1 MMWQKYDSLKSL
13 LRSYEGVV
21 VAFSGGVDS
30 ALLLT
35 AARGVLG
42 DRVLAVTA
50 RSPTH
55 PPHELDEAGAIAT
68 SMGARHRFVDTAEL
82 SEPSFTRNSPERCY
96 ICKRSMLQSV
106 LLVAVQEGFRTVV
119 EGTNRD
125 VKASCPPG
133 LRAVN
138 ELGVRSPFL
147 EVGMGMEQIRL
158 IAREEGL
165 PNWNAPAPTCLV
177 SRIPYGTR
185 ITEDRLARIYRAEM
199 AARSLGLGSAR
210 VSDHGDLA
218 RIEVSASEVDRLLDP
233 VVRGELVATVRET
246 GFTHV
251 SLDLDGTTG

>member
-1 MMWQKYDSLKSL
+1 MWQKYASLESL
-13 LRSYEGVV
+13 LRSYESVA

-30 ALLLT
+30 SLLLT
-35 AARGVLG
+35 AALSVLG

-68 SMGARHRFVDTAEL
+68 SLGARHRFVDTVEL

-106 LLVAVQEGFRTVV
+106 VLVALREGFRTVV

-125 VKASCPPG
+125 VKASSPPG

-158 IAREEGL
+158 IAREKGL
-165 PNWNAPAPTCLV
+165 PNWSSPSPTCLV
-177 SRIPYGTR
+177 SRIPHGTR
-185 ITEDRLARIYRAEM
+185 ITEDRLARIYRAEL
-199 AARSLGLGSAR
+199 AARALGLRDVR
-210 VSDHGDLA
+210 VADHGDVA
-218 RIEVSASEVDRLLDP
+218 RIEVPAGEMDRLLDP
-233 VVRGELVATVRET
+233 ALRGELVASVRAT
-246 GFTHV
+246 GFECVT
-251 SLDLDGTTG
+251 LDLDGASR